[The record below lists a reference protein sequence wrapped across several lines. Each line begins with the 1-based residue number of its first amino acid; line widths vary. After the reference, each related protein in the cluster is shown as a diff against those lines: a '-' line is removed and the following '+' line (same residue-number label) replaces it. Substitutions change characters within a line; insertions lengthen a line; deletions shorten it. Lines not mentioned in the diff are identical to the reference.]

1 MSSKDTNETRT
12 MHTKSDY
19 IEIKTC
25 NESDE
30 IIPRMFW
37 FFFIE
42 ISKRLWRINERQWV
56 CFWNH

>member
-30 IIPRMFW
+30 IIPTS
-37 FFFIE
+37 FFIE
-42 ISKRLWRINERQWV
+42 ISKRLWRINERQWI